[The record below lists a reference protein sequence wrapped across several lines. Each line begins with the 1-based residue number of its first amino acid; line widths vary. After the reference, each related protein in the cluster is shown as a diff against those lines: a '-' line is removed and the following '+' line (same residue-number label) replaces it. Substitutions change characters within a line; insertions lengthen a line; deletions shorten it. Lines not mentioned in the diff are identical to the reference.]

1 MKPDDIIQIKP
12 NHSDDFG
19 GCLATVREGKDNGRL
34 LVYIQSAAVKGQAY
48 LFVCEGQY
56 EPTGGVA
63 AWTVGQ
69 ADSEGGEV

>member
-1 MKPDDIIQIKP
+1 VKPDDIIQINP

-19 GCLATVREGKDNGRL
+19 GCLATVREVKDNGRL

-48 LFVCEGQY
+48 LFVREGQY
-56 EPTGGVA
+56 ESTGGRAV
-63 AWTVGQ
+63 WVIGS

>member
-1 MKPDDIIQIKP
+1 MKPDDIIQINP

-19 GCLATVREGKDNGRL
+19 GCLATVREVKDNGRL

-48 LFVCEGQY
+48 LFVREGQY
-56 EPTGGVA
+56 EPTGGVSP
-63 AWTVGQ
+63 WVVGS

>member
-1 MKPDDIIQIKP
+1 MKPDDIIQINP

-19 GCLATVREGKDNGRL
+19 GCLATVREVKDNGRL

-48 LFVCEGQY
+48 LFVREGQY
-56 EPTGGVA
+56 ESTGGRAV
-63 AWTVGQ
+63 WVIGS